1 MFFRKKKPEV
11 SVGPVSPVRPIT
23 SIESFSPVSS
33 SKNTSWHQHIK
44 EINNN
49 NNEHRKLFDG
59 YRPVTP
65 IQPFDI
71 LPVSIPRIEID
82 KAINNTFPSRQNHC
96 NDTFYEHSPR
106 SDDSRVLSQSSHSG
120 SGGRVPSVNSISVAN
135 SIGPLKKIIK
145 ESRWISVHNGQPVSP
160 YVRTIT
166 YVPKYSEDEYI
177 LNACN
182 DRNYHCNN
190 KYNLQEKQVTYED
203 ERYSSKH
210 NRTTNSYGQCSL
222 FIQNPLHS
230 D

>member
-1 MFFRKKKPEV
+1 KGTTNNELLNGAPEA

-33 SKNTSWHQHIK
+33 SKNTSWCQHIK

-49 NNEHRKLFDG
+49 NNEHSKLFDG

-82 KAINNTFPSRQNHC
+82 KAINNNALPSRRNHC
-96 NDTFYEHSPR
+96 SDTFYEHSSR
-106 SDDSRVLSQSSHSG
+106 SDDSRGFVSQSSHSG
-120 SGGRVPSVNSISVAN
+120 SGGRVPSVNSIFVAN
-135 SIGPLKKIIK
+135 SIGPLKKVIK
-145 ESRWISVHNGQPVSP
+145 ESRWISVHDGRPVGP
-160 YVRTIT
+160 YVRTVT
-166 YVPKYSEDEYI
+166 YVPKYSDDEYV

-190 KYNLQEKQVTYED
+190 KYNLQQK
-203 ERYSSKH
+203 
-210 NRTTNSYGQCSL
+210 
-222 FIQNPLHS
+222 
-230 D
+230 